1 MAFPAGRRSL
11 RVIPPV
17 SDLSGIL
24 LSPSDQLGMHLGS
37 SDQSEILMSE
47 GRSIQV
53 LILET
58 IVEIR
63 DFVNRERAG
72 GKTVGFVPTMGYLHE
87 GHLSLVRRA
96 KKECGSVVV
105 SIFVNPLQFGPKED
119 FSVYPRDLERDSR
132 LLEECGVDALF
143 HPSEKE
149 MYPGRHKTIVE
160 VGEITGCLCG
170 TSRPGHFQGVSTV
183 VTKLFNIVQPHRAY
197 FGQKDAQQVLVI
209 KKMVEDL
216 NIPVEIVAVPTAREA
231 DGLAMSS
238 RNVYLTPA
246 QRAAAPILHKSLGEA
261 AGAVSSGERDV
272 KKLMAMVSSS
282 IDGVEGASID
292 YVEVR
297 SWPDLEEMEI
307 LAVPALMALAVR
319 FGKTR
324 LIDNI
329 ILGE

>member
-1 MAFPAGRRSL
+1 M
-11 RVIPPV
+11 
-17 SDLSGIL
+17 
-24 LSPSDQLGMHLGS
+24 
-37 SDQSEILMSE
+37 
-47 GRSIQV
+47 

-58 IVEIR
+58 IAEIR
-63 DFVNRERAG
+63 DFVSKERAG
-72 GKTVGFVPTMGYLHE
+72 GRAVGFVPTMGYLHE

-96 KKECGSVVV
+96 QEECGPVVV

-143 HPSEKE
+143 HPPGEE
-149 MYPGRHKTIVE
+149 MYPGRHRTIVE
-160 VGEITGCLCG
+160 VGGITGCLCG
-170 TSRPGHFQGVSTV
+170 TSRPGHFQGVATV
-183 VTKLFNIVQPHRAY
+183 VTKLLNIVQPHRAY

-216 NIPVEIVAVPTAREA
+216 NIPVEIVTVPTAREA

-238 RNVYLTPA
+238 RNVYLTPE
-246 QRAAAPILHKSLGEA
+246 QRAAAPILNKSLREA
-261 AGAVSSGERDV
+261 AGAVSKGERDV
-272 KKLMAMVSSS
+272 KKLVAMVSSG
-282 IDGVEGASID
+282 INGVEGASID

-297 SWPDLEEMEI
+297 SLPDLEEMEI
-307 LAVPALMALAVR
+307 LEVPALMALAVR
-319 FGKTR
+319 FGNTR